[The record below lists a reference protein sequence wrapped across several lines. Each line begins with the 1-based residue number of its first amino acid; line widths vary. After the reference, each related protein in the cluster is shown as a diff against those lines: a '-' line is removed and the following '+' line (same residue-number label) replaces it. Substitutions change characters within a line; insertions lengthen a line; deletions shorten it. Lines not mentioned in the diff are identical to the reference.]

1 MAQTIVEAIDVQK
14 NFDAVEVL
22 RGVSFAL
29 AKGETLVVMGGSG
42 SGKTVLLRL
51 VAGLIRP
58 DAGRILLFDRAIE
71 HLSEEEVL
79 PLRRRLGFVFQGAAL
94 FDSLSVYENVA
105 FPLREHASLPE
116 PEVRARAVKNLS
128 LVGLSGEVLGLLPA
142 ELSGGMKK
150 RVGIARALSVEPEV
164 LLFDEPTGGLD
175 PTNSK
180 LVGELIRELRGGVFG
195 LVALAAFL
203 GMVYALGARAR
214 LFEAHYTI
222 HAEFTEVAGLTE
234 GATVRLAGVQ
244 IGRVTDVHLPGE
256 PGGKVRVDL
265 TIARR
270 YADRIRR
277 DSIARIETQ
286 GLLGDKV
293 VEVTVG
299 TAAAPPLQPGEVL
312 TAREPTDFARVL
324 TQGADTARD
333 AAALVAALRQTA
345 EDVNRSR
352 LVGDVSATVAKLN
365 RVVDQVEHGRG
376 WAHTLLY
383 EEPVALKRLNE
394 TVTTTQKLL
403 DRVVGGQS
411 PAGVLLSPAGTDAAQ
426 RFVRAM
432 DRRGRLVDR
441 PGAESGLLPALLFD
455 PKYKEALDDL
465 RIVTRNLRDVSDRI
479 AGGRGALGSLIAD
492 GDAGGLRQIVQ
503 HLRVTVA
510 NLKEIS
516 EKVKEGEGTI
526 GALIAD
532 PTIYERLVT
541 ILEGAQRSFLLRSL
555 IRSLGEPKGDGS
567 RR

>member
-1 MAQTIVEAIDVQK
+1 MWQCEPQPRARRVDEC
-14 NFDAVEVL
+14 
-22 RGVSFAL
+22 
-29 AKGETLVVMGGSG
+29 GSA
-42 SGKTVLLRL
+42 SR
-51 VAGLIRP
+51 
-58 DAGRILLFDRAIE
+58 
-71 HLSEEEVL
+71 S
-79 PLRRRLGFVFQGAAL
+79 RRRGESMNDERG
-94 FDSLSVYENVA
+94 EI
-105 FPLREHASLPE
+105 
-116 PEVRARAVKNLS
+116 AVKL
-128 LVGLSGEVLGLLPA
+128 
-142 ELSGGMKK
+142 
-150 RVGIARALSVEPEV
+150 RVG
-164 LLFDEPTGGLD
+164 
-175 PTNSK
+175 
-180 LVGELIRELRGGVFG
+180 VFV

-277 DSIARIETQ
+277 DSVARIETQ

-333 AAALVAALRQTA
+333 AAR
-345 EDVNRSR
+345 
-352 LVGDVSATVAKLN
+352 
-365 RVVDQVEHGRG
+365 
-376 WAHTLLY
+376 
-383 EEPVALKRLNE
+383 
-394 TVTTTQKLL
+394 
-403 DRVVGGQS
+403 
-411 PAGVLLSPAGTDAAQ
+411 
-426 RFVRAM
+426 RFVAAM
-432 DRRGRLVDR
+432 DRLGRLVDR
-441 PGAESGLLPALLFD
+441 PGADQGLLPALLFE
-455 PKYKEALDDL
+455 PKYKETLEDL
-465 RIVTRNLRDVSDRI
+465 RTVTRNLRDVSDRI
-479 AGGRGALGSLIAD
+479 AGGRGALGSLMAD
-492 GDAGGLRQIVQ
+492 GDGGGLRQVVQ
-503 HLRVTVA
+503 DLRVTVA

-555 IRSLGEPKGDGS
+555 IRSLGEKGAESKGDGP

>member
-1 MAQTIVEAIDVQK
+1 MWQCEPQPRARRVDEC
-14 NFDAVEVL
+14 
-22 RGVSFAL
+22 
-29 AKGETLVVMGGSG
+29 GSA
-42 SGKTVLLRL
+42 SR
-51 VAGLIRP
+51 
-58 DAGRILLFDRAIE
+58 
-71 HLSEEEVL
+71 S
-79 PLRRRLGFVFQGAAL
+79 RRRGESMNDERG
-94 FDSLSVYENVA
+94 EI
-105 FPLREHASLPE
+105 
-116 PEVRARAVKNLS
+116 AVKL
-128 LVGLSGEVLGLLPA
+128 
-142 ELSGGMKK
+142 
-150 RVGIARALSVEPEV
+150 RVG
-164 LLFDEPTGGLD
+164 
-175 PTNSK
+175 
-180 LVGELIRELRGGVFG
+180 VFV

-299 TAAAPPLQPGEVL
+299 TAAAPPLQPGDVL
-312 TAREPTDFARVL
+312 LAREPTDFARVL

-333 AAALVAALRQTA
+333 AAALVAALRKTA
-345 EDVNRSR
+345 EDVNRSK
-352 LVGDVSATVAKLN
+352 LVDDVSATVGKIN

-376 WAHTLLY
+376 WAHALLY

-403 DRVVGGQS
+403 DRVAEGQG
-411 PAGVLLSPAGTDAAQ
+411 PAGVLLSPTGTDAAR
-426 RFVRAM
+426 RFVGAM
-432 DRRGRLVDR
+432 DRLGRLGHR
-441 PGAESGLLPALLFD
+441 PRADQGLLPAPLFE
-455 PKYKEALDDL
+455 PKYKETLEDL
-465 RIVTRNLRDVSDRI
+465 RTVTRNPPDLSDPVAR
-479 AGGRGALGSLIAD
+479 GGGALGSLIAD

-503 HLRVTVA
+503 DLRVTVA

-526 GALIAD
+526 CALLAD
-532 PTIYERLVT
+532 PTIYERLLC
-541 ILEGAQRSFLLRSL
+541 IRPGAQRSFLLRSL
-555 IRSLGEPKGDGS
+555 IPGLGEKGAESKGDGP

>member
-1 MAQTIVEAIDVQK
+1 MNDE
-14 NFDAVEVL
+14 
-22 RGVSFAL
+22 
-29 AKGETLVVMGGSG
+29 
-42 SGKTVLLRL
+42 
-51 VAGLIRP
+51 
-58 DAGRILLFDRAIE
+58 
-71 HLSEEEVL
+71 
-79 PLRRRLGFVFQGAAL
+79 RR
-94 FDSLSVYENVA
+94 EI
-105 FPLREHASLPE
+105 
-116 PEVRARAVKNLS
+116 AVKF
-128 LVGLSGEVLGLLPA
+128 
-142 ELSGGMKK
+142 
-150 RVGIARALSVEPEV
+150 RVG
-164 LLFDEPTGGLD
+164 
-175 PTNSK
+175 
-180 LVGELIRELRGGVFG
+180 VFV

-222 HAEFTEVAGLTE
+222 HAEFTEVAGLME

-376 WAHTLLY
+376 WAHALLY

-403 DRVVGGQS
+403 DRVAEGQGPRACFSRPRGRTPHGGSSGRWIGSDAWSTDPGPTRASSRHSSSNRSIRRRSRTFALSRVTSATCPTGS
-411 PAGVLLSPAGTDAAQ
+411 PAGGARSALSSPTGTPAACARSFRTCGSRWRTSRRSAK
-426 RFVRAM
+426 RSRRA
-432 DRRGRLVDR
+432 RGRSAR
-441 PGAESGLLPALLFD
+441 SSRIRRSTSG
-455 PKYKEALDDL
+455 
-465 RIVTRNLRDVSDRI
+465 S
-479 AGGRGALGSLIAD
+479 
-492 GDAGGLRQIVQ
+492 
-503 HLRVTVA
+503 
-510 NLKEIS
+510 
-516 EKVKEGEGTI
+516 
-526 GALIAD
+526 
-532 PTIYERLVT
+532 
-541 ILEGAQRSFLLRSL
+541 
-555 IRSLGEPKGDGS
+555 
-567 RR
+567 